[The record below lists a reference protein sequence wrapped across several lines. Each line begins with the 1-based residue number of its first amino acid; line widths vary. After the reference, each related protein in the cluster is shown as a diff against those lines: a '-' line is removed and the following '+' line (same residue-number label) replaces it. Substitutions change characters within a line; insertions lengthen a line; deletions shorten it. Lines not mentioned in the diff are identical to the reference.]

1 MANPNG
7 GTPRTRILALA
18 LATMVAGAFAVPAA
32 RAAGAQHAAAPTARR
47 ELRDAQR
54 MWRAWLLADRPDLAT
69 RYGVKGAED
78 RLTPLSESGIDSARV
93 RVARVRDAAL
103 RVDRAALPAPENAA
117 LDTLRARVEREWTPL
132 EGGAWRREPVLYIPL
147 TIDAVLDVAAPRKGV
162 SPCERSR
169 RAQKRLLALP
179 EALRAA
185 QVNLR
190 EASEFDRD
198 STLARWDEAIQRLRT
213 ALPPTLLAC
222 REPRRVA
229 ETVEADSAA
238 LAAAQRFVR
247 FVREDLLQSARP
259 R

>member
-1 MANPNG
+1 MG
-7 GTPRTRILALA
+7 
-18 LATMVAGAFAVPAA
+18 
-32 RAAGAQHAAAPTARR
+32 
-47 ELRDAQR
+47 
-54 MWRAWLLADRPDLAT
+54 RAWLLADRPDLAT

-103 RVDRAALPAPENAA
+103 RVDRAALPAPEDAA
-117 LDTLRARVEREWTPL
+117 LDSLRAHIEREWTPL
-132 EGGAWRREPVLYIPL
+132 EGGAGGARPVHPAHDRRVLGGCP
-147 TIDAVLDVAAPRKGV
+147 AGV
-162 SPCERSR
+162 SPSARSR
-169 RAQKRLLALP
+169 RAQRRLLAVP

-190 EASEFDRD
+190 EASGFDRD

-229 ETVEADSAA
+229 ETVEADSAT

-247 FVREDLLQSARP
+247 FVREDLVQSARP